1 MSAKHVAWF
10 NFKKG
15 VSQNRIEEHIEAVR
29 GLGDLVPAVSEI
41 ECGPSHT
48 DRAGGLT
55 HCIIVTLPSRE
66 ALPEYLEHPAHVPVA
81 EALVADVDE
90 LRVMDLDLA

>member
-10 NFKKG
+10 NFKEG
-15 VSQNRIEEHIEAVR
+15 VSQSRIEEHMEAVR
-29 GLGDLVPAVSEI
+29 RLGDLVPAVSEI

-55 HCIIVTLPSRE
+55 HCIIVTLLGRE
-66 ALPEYLEHPAHVPVA
+66 ALSEYLEHPAHVPVA
-81 EALVADVDE
+81 EALAADVDE
-90 LRVMDLDLA
+90 LRVMDLDLT